1 MQQNLVSSEITD
13 EQLTA
18 VNTALETIK
27 NNLPFLISLSPHD
40 RQSLV
45 KVGNSF
51 KPFVDKIS
59 EVLNQN
65 PDIVP
70 GIFDSDEFQKD
81 LTLAVKLT
89 PIHENLKSLMES
101 VEDTLIAVK
110 SDSLQASLDIYASVQ
125 AAKDK
130 KPGMDVIYADL
141 KKFFPRKRKSIPET
155 T

>member
-1 MQQNLVSSEITD
+1 MQQNLVSAVIAEEQVTEI
-13 EQLTA
+13 
-18 VNTALETIK
+18 NTALETIRT
-27 NNLPFLISLSPHD
+27 NLPFLISLSPHD

-51 KPFVDKIS
+51 KPFVERIS
-59 EVLNQN
+59 EVLVQH

-70 GIFDSDEFQKD
+70 GVFDKVEYQKD
-81 LTLAVKLT
+81 LALASALS

-101 VEDTLIAVK
+101 VEDTLIAIK

-125 AAKDK
+125 ATKDL
-130 KPGMDVIYADL
+130 KPGMDVIYAEL
-141 KKFFPRKRKSIPET
+141 KKFFPRKRKAAVET